1 MEKSRIKINKKIVEK
16 TKVVEVNGDI
26 IVPDIKPDIINI
38 INTNGNAYIYKQD
51 ISAGR
56 IRVDGNIDTYI
67 VYLSDNGET
76 RSIQTTLTFAE
87 SIEDAKIQEES
98 FIKSRVKIQAI
109 DTKVLN
115 ERKISTKISLKIEI
129 ECYSIEEIEFLNNI
143 DELENVEKQKSI
155 LNINSMIGRNSVKA
169 TIREDIG
176 IEEADSISEILK
188 TNIEIKNIENKIS
201 YNKVL
206 AKADANIKIIYQNEE
221 GKIFVKD
228 SIIPIMSF
236 IDLENITENNICFS
250 EYNIR
255 NMLFKINNTSSKSIS
270 CQVEFE
276 VVCEAFESRE
286 IEIIQ
291 DLYGIKQEIDFSK
304 KEVEVLLSN
313 EEKDVSAHILENIVI
328 EDINN
333 ILHVECMPDV
343 VSLKGAGDTKS
354 CECELKMEVYYEADN
369 KAGLNVKNVNL
380 PFVIKLDNNS
390 ENIALNVNKSSF
402 NINNENVECDIEI
415 CAKQKQGRVKSI
427 SILDNIEKKELTQ
440 NNDYKMSI
448 YFVKAGDTLWNIA
461 KKFKVCMTDII
472 KTNNLENPDKLKI
485 GERLYIVR

>member
-51 ISAGR
+51 ISVGR

-87 SIEDAKIQEES
+87 SIEDTKIQEES
-98 FIKSRVKIQAI
+98 IVKSRIKIQDI

-143 DELENVEKQKSI
+143 DELEDVEKQKNV
-155 LNINSMIGRNSVKA
+155 LNINSMIGRNFVKA
-169 TIREDIG
+169 TIREDIEV
-176 IEEADSISEILK
+176 EETDSISEILK

-221 GKIFVKD
+221 GKIFVKE

-236 IDLENITENNICFS
+236 IDLENVTENNICFS
-250 EYNIR
+250 EYNVR

-276 VVCEAFESRE
+276 VICEAFEIRE

-333 ILHVECMPDV
+333 ILHVECIPDV
-343 VSLKGAGDTKS
+343 VSIKNVGDTKS

-369 KAGLNVKNVNL
+369 KIGLNVKSVKI
-380 PFVIKLDNNS
+380 PFGIKFDNSS
-390 ENIALNVNKSSF
+390 ENIILNVNKSSF

-415 CAKQKQGRVKSI
+415 SAKQKQGRVKNI
-427 SILDNIEKKELTQ
+427 SILDNIEKQELTQ
-440 NNDYKMSI
+440 NSDYKMSI

-461 KKFKVCMTDII
+461 KRFKVCMNDII